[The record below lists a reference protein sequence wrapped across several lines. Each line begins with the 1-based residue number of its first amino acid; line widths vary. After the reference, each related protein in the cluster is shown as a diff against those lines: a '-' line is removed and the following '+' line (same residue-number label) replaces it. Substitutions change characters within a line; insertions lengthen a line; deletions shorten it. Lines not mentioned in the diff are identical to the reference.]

1 MSEAIIIAIIGLFSG
16 GLATALL
23 KILEKFLGKAKE
35 KAEADSG
42 IRSELRLELD
52 RKLDEIKSL
61 KDEMKVLE
69 DAADKWRFDYWSL
82 FEVFYQLKM
91 ISQQI
96 TDPILKQKIEEILA
110 TRLSRAKDE
119 ANS

>member
-1 MSEAIIIAIIGLFSG
+1 MSEAVVIAIIGLFSG

-52 RKLDEIKSL
+52 RKLEEVKAL

-69 DAADKWRFDYWSL
+69 DAADKWRFDYWAL

-96 TDPILKQKIEEILA
+96 ADPVLKQKIEAILA
-110 TRLSRAKDE
+110 THEPKKKD
-119 ANS
+119 AT